1 MSIRRLYSL
10 PNCTLILE
18 GWSDA
23 TASANPSQV
32 RPLLSMLVNAECHLV
47 GIEKPLTGG
56 REFFEALVTAVNYY
70 AQELLSGVHLSDRQ
84 QKTSAAVHLEKLGD
98 NKHRLIVQSSL
109 VESDS
114 GSNSSPAIAID
125 LTTVQLFDLVE
136 AADQFCADTQTLP
149 DLSIPLKPV
158 SKRYVKSNVPVV
170 QRATPALL
178 GVSGLA
184 LAAIALF
191 FVPIPEIERPTEPA
205 RESSSSESTSDPL
218 DSPTPNPTPA
228 TTPNPETSLPDEP
241 VIETTP
247 SPVSLENLEET
258 LDLAPEITDSTQL
271 SRLNRVLYEQINRV
285 WNNREDVERELV
297 YRVSVGTDGAIL
309 GYKPFNEAASDR
321 PNEDIPLYELLYIP
335 TNANQ
340 FSSESIAQFKVV
352 FTSQGVLQVSPW
364 LGYAETPGLG
374 PEITDP
380 ELLENL
386 SRSLNDQLSNNW
398 SAEPSFEE
406 ELIYRVGVREDGAI
420 AEYVP
425 ANTAA
430 VNYVNEIPLPSLIKL
445 PVSSANTQPAVPI
458 INQPLA
464 QLQVVFTPNKQL
476 QISPWEE

>member
-10 PNCTLILE
+10 PNCTLVLE

-23 TASANPSQV
+23 TASADPSRV
-32 RPLLSMLVNAECHLV
+32 RPLLSMLVNAECHLT

-70 AQELLSGVHLSDRQ
+70 AQELLSGVHLPDRQ
-84 QKTSAAVHLEKLGD
+84 QKTSAAVHLQKVGD

-109 VESDS
+109 VEGDS
-114 GSNSSPAIAID
+114 VPDGSPAIAID

-136 AADQFCADTQTLP
+136 AADQFFADTQTLP

-158 SKRYVKSNVPVV
+158 SKRYVKSNVPAVE
-170 QRATPALL
+170 RATPALL

-191 FVPIPEIERPTEPA
+191 FVPVPEIERPTEPA
-205 RESSSSESTSDPL
+205 RESNSSESTSDPA
-218 DSPTPNPTPA
+218 DAPTSNPTPA
-228 TTPNPETSLPDEP
+228 ITPTPETSLPDEP
-241 VIETTP
+241 AVETTP
-247 SPVSLENLEET
+247 APVSLEDLEET
-258 LDLAPEITDSTQL
+258 IDLAPEITDSTQL

-285 WNNREDVERELV
+285 WNNRETVEEELV

-321 PNEDIPLYELLYIP
+321 ANEDTPVHELLYIP
-335 TNANQ
+335 TSNQ
-340 FSSESIAQFKVV
+340 FPSESIAQFKVV

-364 LGYAETPGLG
+364 LGYAEEPGLG

-380 ELLENL
+380 ELLEDL
-386 SRSLNDQLSNNW
+386 SQTLNDRLSNNW
-398 SAEPSFEE
+398 TVEPNFEQ

-425 ANTAA
+425 VNTAA
-430 VNYVNEIPLPSLIKL
+430 VNYVNEIPLPSLIEL
-445 PVSSANTQPAVPI
+445 PVRTVEARPAAGI
-458 INQPLA
+458 IDRPLA
-464 QLQVVFTPNKQL
+464 QFQVVFTPDQQL